1 VIRLGLLKDNSKKK
15 PPNSRGVRLLRRCR
29 RVVTPGYAKEVRLDE
44 GEPLIIFC
52 NACVLR

>member
-1 VIRLGLLKDNSKKK
+1 MIRLGLLKDNSKKK